1 MSNTHRSK
9 LLIIG
14 SGPAGYTAAIYAA
27 RANLKPILIQGLQ
40 AGGQMTITTDVENYP
55 GFADVIQGPWL
66 MEQMQAQAENVGTR
80 LFQDTI
86 NRVLSDQGATTRP
99 WAPSVD
105 ILETENDL
113 VLKAD
118 VPGVELKDIDIQIE
132 NGTLTL
138 KGERKF
144 EQESQNKGYHRLE
157 RSYGSFVR
165 YFTLPDTVDAEKVHA
180 AYNNGVL
187 TVTLPKKEIAKP
199 RTVKV
204 QVSNN

>member
-1 MSNTHRSK
+1 MPVVKYS
-9 LLIIG
+9 
-14 SGPAGYTAAIYAA
+14 P
-27 RANLKPILIQGLQ
+27 
-40 AGGQMTITTDVENYP
+40 
-55 GFADVIQGPWL
+55 FADTDDFPSGL
-66 MEQMQAQAENVGTR
+66 R

-86 NRVLSDQGATTRP
+86 NRVLSDQAAATRP

-118 VPGVELKDIDIQIE
+118 VPGVEQKDIDIQIE

-144 EQESQNKGYHRLE
+144 ERDEQKKGYHRLE

-165 YFTLPDTVDAEKVHA
+165 YFTLPDTVDPEKVRA
-180 AYNNGVL
+180 EYNNGVL

-199 RTVKV
+199 RSIKV
-204 QVSNN
+204 QVNNN